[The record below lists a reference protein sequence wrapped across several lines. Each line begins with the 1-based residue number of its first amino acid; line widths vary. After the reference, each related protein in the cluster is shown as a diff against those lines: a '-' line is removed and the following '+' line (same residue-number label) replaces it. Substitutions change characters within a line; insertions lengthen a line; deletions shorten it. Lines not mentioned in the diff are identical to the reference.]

1 MPGDPVPPGYR
12 GAPLMMTA
20 PDQHRRYLLAR
31 FGPAAEAWARANPA
45 QVYLPGGMSPG
56 PATAQEVEGYLAAG
70 HGDAPTGLGG
80 LLGTAHNP
88 EVWHVDLVVQWL
100 GAVAEQLTVSLLR
113 PP

>member
-1 MPGDPVPPGYR
+1 MGPGKPRAGLPSRRDEPGSCH
-12 GAPLMMTA
+12 GA
-20 PDQHRRYLLAR
+20 
-31 FGPAAEAWARANPA
+31 
-45 QVYLPGGMSPG
+45 GGR
-56 PATAQEVEGYLAAG
+56 GYLAAG